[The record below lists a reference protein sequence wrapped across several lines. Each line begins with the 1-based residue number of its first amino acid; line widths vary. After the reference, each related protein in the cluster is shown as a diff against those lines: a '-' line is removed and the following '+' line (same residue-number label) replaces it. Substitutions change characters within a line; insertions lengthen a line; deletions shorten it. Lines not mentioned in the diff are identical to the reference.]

1 MNICGF
7 FLEHA
12 LNFPVTARHVNQTD
26 LLEPSFNHFSTA
38 CFGSILHD
46 VVQTF
51 SISISC
57 EVFVIFGM
65 PTQNKNNSHIRSAG
79 QNNSLAYKRA
89 KAQQLPKTSTHQ
101 LTNTSTHKLA
111 KTQQPPNAA
120 THQLT
125 NTSTHQL
132 TNSSTN
138 KLAKAQQLP
147 NAATHQLTNTSTN
160 KLTTP
165 SIHQLISSQN
175 HNSTSLS
182 TYKPT
187 NSKP

>member
-1 MNICGF
+1 MNLCGE
-7 FLEHA
+7 FLEHV
-12 LNFPVTARHVNQTD
+12 LNFPFTARHVNQTD

-38 CFGSILHD
+38 CFSSIQHK

-51 SISISC
+51 SISTSC
-57 EVFVIFGM
+57 EVLVIFGM

-89 KAQQLPKTSTHQ
+89 KAQQLP
-101 LTNTSTHKLA
+101 
-111 KTQQPPNAA
+111 NAA

-125 NTSTHQL
+125 NTSTHKL
-132 TNSSTN
+132 STP
-138 KLAKAQQLP
+138 P
-147 NAATHQLTNTSTN
+147 N
-160 KLTTP
+160 
-165 SIHQLISSQN
+165 HQLISSQN

-182 TYKPT
+182 TYKPS

>member
-1 MNICGF
+1 MVNYTTERESKRCQIKAKDSEEQYKEHQLNLCGE

-12 LNFPVTARHVNQTD
+12 LNVPLTARHVNQTD

-38 CFGSILHD
+38 CFGSIQLE

-65 PTQNKNNSHIRSAG
+65 PTQNKHSSHIRSAG

-89 KAQQLPKTSTHQ
+89 KAQQLQ
-101 LTNTSTHKLA
+101 
-111 KTQQPPNAA
+111 NAA

-125 NTSTHQL
+125 NTSTH
-132 TNSSTN
+132 
-138 KLAKAQQLP
+138 
-147 NAATHQLTNTSTN
+147 

>member
-1 MNICGF
+1 MNYTTERESKRCQIKAKRNEELYKEYQLNLCGD

-12 LNFPVTARHVNQTD
+12 LNFPFTARHVNQTD
-26 LLEPSFNHFSTA
+26 LLEPSSNHFSTA
-38 CFGSILHD
+38 CFSSIQHK

-89 KAQQLPKTSTHQ
+89 KAQQLPKTSTQQ
-101 LTNTSTHKLA
+101 LTNTSTHKLS
-111 KTQQPPNAA
+111 TPPN
-120 THQLT
+120 
-125 NTSTHQL
+125 
-132 TNSSTN
+132 
-138 KLAKAQQLP
+138 
-147 NAATHQLTNTSTN
+147 
-160 KLTTP
+160 
-165 SIHQLISSQN
+165 HQLISSQN

>member
-1 MNICGF
+1 MNLCGE

-12 LNFPVTARHVNQTD
+12 LNFPFTARHVNQTD
-26 LLEPSFNHFSTA
+26 LLEPSFNHFSTV
-38 CFGSILHD
+38 CFSSIQHD

-51 SISISC
+51 SISINC

-101 LTNTSTHKLA
+101 LTNTSTHKLS
-111 KTQQPPNAA
+111 TPPN
-120 THQLT
+120 
-125 NTSTHQL
+125 
-132 TNSSTN
+132 
-138 KLAKAQQLP
+138 
-147 NAATHQLTNTSTN
+147 
-160 KLTTP
+160 
-165 SIHQLISSQN
+165 HQLISSQN

>member
-1 MNICGF
+1 MNLCGD

-38 CFGSILHD
+38 CFSSIQHK

-57 EVFVIFGM
+57 EVFVIFVM
-65 PTQNKNNSHIRSAG
+65 ATQNKNSSRIRSVG
-79 QNNSLAYKRA
+79 QNNSLVYKLA
-89 KAQQLPKTSTHQ
+89 KAQQPRK
-101 LTNTSTHKLA
+101 
-111 KTQQPPNAA
+111 
-120 THQLT
+120 
-125 NTSTHQL
+125 TSTHQL
-132 TNSSTN
+132 TNSSTH
-138 KLAKAQQLP
+138 K
-147 NAATHQLTNTSTN
+147 LTNT
-160 KLTTP
+160 P
-165 SIHQLISSQN
+165 IHQLISSQN

>member
-1 MNICGF
+1 MNLCGE

-12 LNFPVTARHVNQTD
+12 LNFPFTARHVNQTD
-26 LLEPSFNHFSTA
+26 LLEPAFNHFSTA
-38 CFGSILHD
+38 CFSSKQHD

-57 EVFVIFGM
+57 EVFVIFVM
-65 PTQNKNNSHIRSAG
+65 PTQNKYASHIRSAG
-79 QNNSLAYKRA
+79 QNNSLAYK
-89 KAQQLPKTSTHQ
+89 
-101 LTNTSTHKLA
+101 
-111 KTQQPPNAA
+111 
-120 THQLT
+120 
-125 NTSTHQL
+125 
-132 TNSSTN
+132 
-138 KLAKAQQLP
+138 LAKAQQLP
-147 NAATHQLTNTSTN
+147 NAATHQLTNSSTHKLTKTQQLPKTSTHQLTNTSTN

>member
-1 MNICGF
+1 MNLCGE

-12 LNFPVTARHVNQTD
+12 LNSPFTTRHVNQTD

-38 CFGSILHD
+38 CFSSIQHK

-57 EVFVIFGM
+57 EVLVIFGM
-65 PTQNKNNSHIRSAG
+65 PTQNKNNSHIQSAG
-79 QNNSLAYKRA
+79 QNNSLAYKLA

-101 LTNTSTHKLA
+101 LTNSSTHKL
-111 KTQQPPNAA
+111 TP
-120 THQLT
+120 
-125 NTSTHQL
+125 
-132 TNSSTN
+132 
-138 KLAKAQQLP
+138 
-147 NAATHQLTNTSTN
+147 
-160 KLTTP
+160 P
-165 SIHQLISSQN
+165 SIHQLISSQK

-182 TYKPT
+182 TYEPT

>member
-1 MNICGF
+1 MKEHSELCFLKEKAKDARQKQKDSEEQYKEHQLNLCGE
-7 FLEHA
+7 FLEHV
-12 LNFPVTARHVNQTD
+12 LNFPFTARHVNQTD

-89 KAQQLPKTSTHQ
+89 KAQ
-101 LTNTSTHKLA
+101 
-111 KTQQPPNAA
+111 
-120 THQLT
+120 
-125 NTSTHQL
+125 
-132 TNSSTN
+132 
-138 KLAKAQQLP
+138 
-147 NAATHQLTNTSTN
+147 
-160 KLTTP
+160 
-165 SIHQLISSQN
+165 
-175 HNSTSLS
+175 
-182 TYKPT
+182 
-187 NSKP
+187 

>member
-1 MNICGF
+1 MNLCGE

-12 LNFPVTARHVNQTD
+12 LNFPFTARHVNQTD
-26 LLEPSFNHFSTA
+26 LLEPSFNHFSTV
-38 CFGSILHD
+38 CFSSIQHD

-51 SISISC
+51 SISINC

-65 PTQNKNNSHIRSAG
+65 PTQNKHSSRIRSAG
-79 QNNSLAYKRA
+79 QNNSLAYKLA

-111 KTQQPPNAA
+111 KTQQPPKTS

-125 NTSTHQL
+125 NTSTH
-132 TNSSTN
+132 
-138 KLAKAQQLP
+138 
-147 NAATHQLTNTSTN
+147 
-160 KLTTP
+160 KLTDP
-165 SIHQLISSQN
+165 PIHQLISSQK
-175 HNSTSLS
+175 HNSTSSS

>member
-1 MNICGF
+1 MNLCGD

-12 LNFPVTARHVNQTD
+12 LNSPFTARHVNQTD

-38 CFGSILHD
+38 CFSSIQHK

-51 SISISC
+51 SFSTSC
-57 EVFVIFGM
+57 EVLVIFGM

-89 KAQQLPKTSTHQ
+89 KAQQLPNAATQQ
-101 LTNTSTHKLA
+101 LTNTSTHKLS
-111 KTQQPPNAA
+111 TPPN
-120 THQLT
+120 
-125 NTSTHQL
+125 
-132 TNSSTN
+132 
-138 KLAKAQQLP
+138 
-147 NAATHQLTNTSTN
+147 
-160 KLTTP
+160 
-165 SIHQLISSQN
+165 HQLISSQN